1 MSFNFSLKKLLYLRQ
16 YNIIALSSTIF
27 FITFLSSIFSSI
39 GFAAEDINTLNS
51 ELVDEEVI
59 IESDRQSS
67 DNKGGIF
74 SAYGNVKIIYKKNGV
89 IATSQQAQYL
99 KKENILVLKGDV
111 DLIRKGRDSLHAQR
125 LVYLLEN
132 DEIIADSDSESQVLL
147 NFFLDSGNTNQ
158 QPSSL

>member
-1 MSFNFSLKKLLYLRQ
+1 MQKYPLVSRCREQGGFLQK
-16 YNIIALSSTIF
+16 STQIQ
-27 FITFLSSIFSSI
+27 
-39 GFAAEDINTLNS
+39 
-51 ELVDEEVI
+51 
-59 IESDRQSS
+59 SDV

-74 SAYGNVKIIYKKNGV
+74 SAYGNVKIIYKKNGI

-158 QPSSL
+158 QPSSLWVLF

>member
-1 MSFNFSLKKLLYLRQ
+1 MNFNCSLNKLLYLRKC
-16 YNIIALSSTIF
+16 NTIALSSTVF
-27 FITFLSSIFSSI
+27 FIISLSSVFSSF
-39 GFAAEDINTLNS
+39 GFAAEDINTLNR
-51 ELVDEEVI
+51 EKGDEEVI
-59 IESDRQSS
+59 IESDRQST

-74 SAYGNVKIIYKKNGV
+74 SAYGNVKIIYKKNGI

-125 LVYLLEN
+125 VVYLLEN
-132 DEIIADSDSESQVLL
+132 DEVIADSHSGSQVLL
-147 NFFLDSGNTNQ
+147 NFFLDSGNRNQ

>member
-1 MSFNFSLKKLLYLRQ
+1 MLIKEKYKLAKTISLIKTTIKDLR
-16 YNIIALSSTIF
+16 
-27 FITFLSSIFSSI
+27 
-39 GFAAEDINTLNS
+39 
-51 ELVDEEVI
+51 
-59 IESDRQSS
+59 
-67 DNKGGIF
+67 
-74 SAYGNVKIIYKKNGV
+74 KIIYKKNGI

-111 DLIRKGRDSLHAQR
+111 DLIRKGSDSLHAQR
-125 LVYLLEN
+125 VVYLLEN